1 MSVPAAAAPRAIA
14 TSPSS
19 CAICWKAIG
28 ATSAGIDTGVP
39 STVVSVET
47 FETSTRT
54 RGRKPE
60 ARERLAVPAQ
70 RALVARA
77 ADDVAP
83 RLGRDRVLGE
93 TFGVVDREKLLHGRG
108 A

>member
-1 MSVPAAAAPRAIA
+1 MSAGVAVATVETHMSVPAAAAPRAIA

-47 FETSTRT
+47 VETSTRT
-54 RGRKPE
+54 RGRRRYCE
-60 ARERLAVPAQ
+60 NASRFQRSVRSSPA
-70 RALVARA
+70 
-77 ADDVAP
+77 P
-83 RLGRDRVLGE
+83 P
-93 TFGVVDREKLLHGRG
+93 TM
-108 A
+108 

>member
-28 ATSAGIDTGVP
+28 ATSAGIATGVP

-47 FETSTRT
+47 LETSTST
-54 RGRKPE
+54 RGRSLKCE
-60 ARERLAVPAQ
+60 NASRFQRNVRSSPA
-70 RALVARA
+70 
-77 ADDVAP
+77 P
-83 RLGRDRVLGE
+83 P
-93 TFGVVDREKLLHGRG
+93 TM
-108 A
+108 